1 MLPFDSSRL
10 VAALNDDGEFQVA
23 ARLWTGAVR
32 LDSGPEPYV
41 LRMEGGRAVNFEP
54 ASDDEACELRIAAT
68 PEQWEQL
75 LAAEPRPFYHDLYAA
90 RTWQGVMLEGDQ
102 ERWAPQYPAVR
113 RMLEVMRGLAVARAG
128 G

>member
-10 VAALNDDGEFQVA
+10 VAALNDDGEFRVA
-23 ARLWTGAVR
+23 ARLWTGAIR
-32 LDSGPEPYV
+32 LDSGAEPY
-41 LRMEGGRAVNFEP
+41 LLTMEDGRAIDFEP
-54 ASDDEACELRIAAT
+54 AIDDDAAELRIAAT

-90 RTWQGVMLEGDQ
+90 RTWQGVTFEGDQ
-102 ERWAPQYPAVR
+102 ERWAPHYPAVR